1 MAIRQVTAHYAG
13 VAQIDG
19 HIPRR
24 IQAVSA
30 ILQTHDGIFELSILV
45 HEEGRDVLHLQ
56 VRTAENHRDAIAGST
71 MAFCTTPASRDHFEM
86 AYSFTTC
93 FFVLTTQ
100 SATKRLRAESD
111 MLGMLGPAYET

>member
-13 VAQIDG
+13 AAQIDG

-71 MAFCTTPASRDHFEM
+71 MAFCTTAASLAHR
-86 AYSFTTC
+86 
-93 FFVLTTQ
+93 
-100 SATKRLRAESD
+100 
-111 MLGMLGPAYET
+111 ETA